1 MIQIIWKNYSLSI
14 VLFSLFFSSLLGQY
28 IFQWIEFT
36 HEQQAHNQAIQVSE
50 FFPMFLRAVFEN
62 WQSEF
67 LQLFTFVLLTAFLI
81 HKGSH
86 ESKDSDEEIKAMLG
100 RIEDKLEGKKK
111 H

>member
-1 MIQIIWKNYSLSI
+1 MLQNMWKNYSLSI
-14 VLFSLFFSSLLGQY
+14 VLFLLFFSSLFGQY
-28 IFQWIEFT
+28 IFQWIEFV
-36 HEQQAHNQAIQVSE
+36 HDQQAHNQAVQVSE
-50 FFPMFLRAVFEN
+50 FFPAFLSSVFEN

-100 RIEDKLEGKKK
+100 RIEDKLGVVKKY
-111 H
+111 